1 MKSKGT
7 APIWHEEEKESE
19 EEEPATEEVEEESEE
34 ASSEAEI
41 NLEIEVQHDTYESFA
56 DRLPNVKKVRNKLL
70 IRRLTLI
77 ISIAVLI
84 ILVLVYFV
92 SPLSKLSK
100 ITVSGNENINAETI
114 IADSKLKVESPLW
127 DQYWNRS
134 VYEKNIVRTF
144 PRVRKAVISFNGL
157 NTFNVSIQEY
167 EVVAIE
173 ASEGSYYPI
182 LENGK
187 ILPDKLENQPGGM
200 PVFENFEDEE
210 IIKNLMV
217 SYTQLSDELKE
228 KISEIK
234 YAPSESNKD
243 LVNLYMRDNNR
254 VLVNISQLA
263 EKMRYYEQV
272 AAQMSEPGVIDMEV
286 GIYSYS
292 FETEKKNNE
301 INESTD
307 TSSQIVEEG

>member
-7 APIWHEEEKESE
+7 APVWQTEEESE
-19 EEEPATEEVEEESEE
+19 KEEPTTEEVEG
-34 ASSEAEI
+34 EAEAALPETEKI
-41 NLEIEVQHDTYESFA
+41 PEPEAQHDTYESFA

-100 ITVSGNENINAETI
+100 ITVSGNENTTTETI
-114 IADSKLKVESPLW
+114 VADSKLKAGSPLW

-134 VYEKNIVRTF
+134 VYEKNIVKTL
-144 PRVRKAVISFNGL
+144 PRVSKAVISFDGMNS
-157 NTFNVSIQEY
+157 FKISIQEY
-167 EVVAIE
+167 EVVATE
-173 ASEGSYYPI
+173 AFEGSYYPI

-263 EKMRYYEQV
+263 EKMKYYDQV
-272 AAQMSEPGVIDMEV
+272 AAQMSEAGVIDMEV

-292 FETEKKNNE
+292 FENEKKNNE
-301 INESTD
+301 TSEST
-307 TSSQIVEEG
+307 TVSYTH